1 MATQT
6 IAKPKT
12 KATAAASIKVFS
24 VDRDLVVN
32 ALVATGRTT
41 YAFALSSLVPLISRL
56 EIQRDVQNPRF
67 YERLKRDLLKGC
79 LMPPITL
86 AFVRKSQM
94 ALRTPAQFQSYVSEN
109 IKNAF
114 VLDGIQRLHT
124 LKRAYDEDKRALKL
138 TQPLFLNIL
147 VCSSTDNLLY
157 RMITLNNGQRPMST
171 RHQIEILSAN
181 TFNVEG
187 ENIVLATEKGGIR
200 RQHGIFSKADFVLAY
215 MAFLSNSITVDSQ
228 KLIQDKLDDLIAN
241 KILEHEPEAGALE
254 FTEVMALIEEFTQ
267 KKEIDRWFKVT
278 NNLVGFCAGIRE
290 GHEEVSTWETE
301 TFWEYLEQIDRAFDW
316 FDVSKLK
323 VGRARRSVVAYCIKN
338 AATMIDM
345 SDSEMTEKL
354 MNVIEP

>member
-1 MATQT
+1 MVTQ
-6 IAKPKT
+6 AKSKPK
-12 KATAAASIKVFS
+12 ATISSAVKVFS
-24 VDRDLVVN
+24 VDRDSVVN

-41 YAFALSSLVPLISRL
+41 YAFALDSLVPLISRL
-56 EIQRDVQNPRF
+56 EIQRDIQNPRF

-86 AFVRKSQM
+86 AFVRKSQA
-94 ALRTPAQFQSYVSEN
+94 ALKTPAQFQAFVKAN
-109 IKNAF
+109 IKSAF
-114 VLDGIQRLHT
+114 VLDGIQRLST
-124 LKRAYDEDKRALKL
+124 LKRAHEEDEGALKMA
-138 TQPLFLNIL
+138 QPLFLNIL

-181 TFNVEG
+181 TFKVEG
-187 ENIVLATEKGGIR
+187 ENIVLATEKGGLR

-241 KILEHEPEAGALE
+241 KILEHEPKVGALE
-254 FTEVMALIEEFTQ
+254 FTQVMALIEEFTQ
-267 KKEIDRWFKVT
+267 NKQVDKWFKVT

-290 GHEEVSTWETE
+290 GFDEINAFTTDG
-301 TFWEYLEQIDRAFDW
+301 FWKYLEQVERAFEG

-323 VGRARRSVVAYCIKN
+323 VGRARRAVVAYCIKN
-338 AATMIDM
+338 VVSMNDM
-345 SDSEMTEKL
+345 SVNEITEKL
-354 MNVIEP
+354 INVIEP